1 VVVGSDG
8 FGFAKIEEGD
18 VTIKTWPRLAQDRP
32 VRNVV
37 IESNA
42 ELQANTCIDRASI
55 GETRIGRG
63 AKIDNLVHVGHS
75 CTIGHDTLL
84 CAQVGLAG
92 TTDVG
97 NT

>member
-1 VVVGSDG
+1 
-8 FGFAKIEEGD
+8 
-18 VTIKTWPRLAQDRP
+18 
-32 VRNVV
+32 VV

-55 GETRIGRG
+55 GETGLDAREDRQ
-63 AKIDNLVHVGHS
+63 LVHVGHS

-92 TTDVG
+92 TPT
-97 NT
+97 